1 MAGSFDGETI
11 SDMLRLAELASWLRR
26 SSRDMVCVLVSQKAD
41 GRPVVPFNRIR
52 KRTDGRAV
60 VTMLSNTM
68 QRSARNQLGSVN
80 PFHGA
85 ARIFP
90 MGDSWT
96 TDPRLV
102 RFVRGD
108 LPPTEFL
115 NAMEEQL
122 QIAPRIPRF
131 PGRGNP
137 QAHDIR
143 TMKASNR
150 GHAQPSAKPAARKT
164 EKPSLADVR
173 GRNRLYRIDMTHVQP
188 CMDFIRNQAREIPC
202 ILVSLPSDGNEPYL
216 NIDALLDE
224 IGDNAVVLQIADRK
238 ADDWLNERLPS
249 WARAYDGAC
258 RFLPPHASNAGARLC
273 RMNTVE
279 DNTKTIDTLSELVLN
294 IAYSDGYTTG
304 GPDDTDTNTKKE
316 ANQPAKPAHIEEA
329 TIEIILDDYDIA
341 YVRTNDGTLRKTN
354 LSETTAH
361 TGVTVKHLI
370 RKGQTIQGHPLDG
383 KDFELTPQWRHPN
396 DALKNYLPGSTI
408 TGLAS
413 AVYSDLLILTLYPA
427 LGNEPATEARIHGP
441 ELLSDTHID
450 PNTDL
455 RPIIRKNE
463 PIALHVEERSGH
475 QWRFS
480 LPDNTEH
487 ITQPASLLED
497 GPEWIDPTNALAYL
511 DRLRSSRSL
520 ADMPLDELLDT
531 VDTLDSAKETIRR
544 LHTQLRSADRLNRE
558 LDSANETLRR
568 SNDGLRKNHRDY
580 ERIQDDTSPL
590 APFTGLFPS
599 MRDELDWQLHAQSL
613 LQFSV
618 AERVARPLDDWSY
631 LPGFFDTLVEC
642 EHGDMFRTPLLRTM
656 LFVLTGHD
664 DLNGS
669 RTHRLREGGG
679 GDDADRVDEN
689 GNYIYRVD
697 VHGQYRLHYVRD
709 AAHHVIF
716 RSVGPHDAE
725 LR

>member
-1 MAGSFDGETI
+1 MAGSFDNETI

-26 SSRDMVCVLVSQKAD
+26 SSRDTVCVLVSQKTD
-41 GRPVVPFNRIR
+41 GKPVVPLNRIH
-52 KRTDGRAV
+52 KQTDGRAV
-60 VTMLSNTM
+60 VTMLSNTV
-68 QRSARNQLGSVN
+68 QRSARNQLGTVN

-85 ARIFP
+85 IRIFP
-90 MGDSWT
+90 AGDSWT

-122 QIAPRIPRF
+122 EIAI
-131 PGRGNP
+131 
-137 QAHDIR
+137 AHRDLPTEETR
-143 TMKASNR
+143 RRMTSESWKAAKR

-173 GRNRLYRIDMTHVQP
+173 GRNRLYRIDMTHAQP

-224 IGDNAVVLQIADRK
+224 IGDNAVVLQITDRK
-238 ADDWLNERLPS
+238 ADDWLNDRLPP
-249 WARAYDGAC
+249 WARAYNGAC
-258 RFLPPHASNAGARLC
+258 RFLPPHASPTGARLC

-294 IAYSDGYTTG
+294 IAYSNGYTTG
-304 GPDDTDTNTKKE
+304 GHDDTDTNTKKE
-316 ANQPAKPAHIEEA
+316 ANNPAKTAHTEEA
-329 TIEIILDDYDIA
+329 TIEIIFNDIA

-354 LSETTAH
+354 LSETAAH
-361 TGVTVKHLI
+361 AGTTVNHLI

-383 KDFELTPQWRHPN
+383 NDFELTPQWRNPN
-396 DALKNYLPGSTI
+396 DALKNYLPGSTV

-427 LGNEPATEARIHGP
+427 LGTEPATEVRIHGP

-463 PIALHVEERSGH
+463 PIALHVEEHSGH

-580 ERIQDDTSPL
+580 ERMQDDTSPL

>member
-11 SDMLRLAELASWLRR
+11 SDMLRLAEFASWLRR

-52 KRTDGRAV
+52 KQTGARAV
-60 VTMLSNTM
+60 VTMMSNTM

-90 MGDSWT
+90 VGDSWT

-108 LPPTEFL
+108 LSPTEFL
-115 NAMEEQL
+115 NAMGEQL
-122 QIAPRIPRF
+122 QIALAYHGSPTAEAY
-131 PGRGNP
+131 GRVTSEP
-137 QAHDIR
+137 W
-143 TMKASNR
+143 KASKRSNT
-150 GHAQPSAKPAARKT
+150 QPTKPAA

-173 GRNRLYRIDMTHVQP
+173 DRNRLYRIDMAHAKP
-188 CMDFIRNQAREIPC
+188 CADFIRNQAREIPC
-202 ILVSLPSDGNEPYL
+202 ILVSLPCDSNKPYL
-216 NIDALLDE
+216 DIDALLDE
-224 IGDNAVVLQIADRK
+224 IGDNAVVLQITDRK
-238 ADDWLNERLPS
+238 TDDWLNDRLPS

-258 RFLPPHASNAGARLC
+258 RFLPPHASNTGARLC
-273 RMNTVE
+273 RMNTAE

-294 IAYSDGYTTG
+294 TAYSNGYTTG
-304 GPDDTDTNTKKE
+304 GTDDTNTQKE
-316 ANQPAKPAHIEEA
+316 TNHPSKPAHTEKA
-329 TIEIILDDYDIA
+329 TIEIIFNDIA

-354 LSETTAH
+354 LSESTAQA
-361 TGVTVKHLI
+361 GVTANHLI
-370 RKGQTIQGHPLDG
+370 RKGQTIQGHPLDEN
-383 KDFELTPQWRHPN
+383 DFEFTPQWQHPD

-408 TGLAS
+408 TGMAS

-441 ELLSDTHID
+441 EILSNTNID

-455 RPIIRKNE
+455 RPIIHKNE
-463 PIALHVEERSGH
+463 PIALHVEEHSDH
-475 QWRFS
+475 NWRFS

-487 ITQPASLLED
+487 IIQPASLLKD

-511 DRLRSSRSL
+511 DRLKSSRSL

-531 VDTLDSAKETIRR
+531 VDTLDAAKDTIRK

-568 SNDGLRKNHRDY
+568 SNDSLRKNHRDH
-580 ERIQDDTSPL
+580 ERTQDDTSPI

-599 MRDELDWQLHAQSL
+599 IRDELDWQLHAQSL
-613 LQFSV
+613 LQFNV
-618 AERVARPLDDWSY
+618 TERIARPLDDWSY
-631 LPGFFDTLVEC
+631 KPEFFKTLTEC

-664 DLNGS
+664 DLNGA

-697 VHGQYRLHYVRD
+697 IHGQYRLHYVRD
-709 AAHHVIF
+709 TAHHVIF